1 VNDKLIKDIIIE
13 LNNSNYP
20 IALKRLNA
28 ITSNNKG
35 IEFEHLLRGDIFMGL
50 KDHQNA
56 INEYQKSFDKKYK
69 QAESLLGIGIVK
81 HIEGK
86 YNEAKKNYDASLL
99 IKETDKAWAQL
110 GLLYQDGLGVERDES
125 RALEYFDKSIKINKV
140 TGSKQKGKL
149 LFLQGKYYN
158 SIKTFLIP
166 FMTEN
171 DHFKLNPHHP
181 EYLNFLPL
189 ILDSINSIAVK
200 GGNINKILISILE
213 QILMVKEDITY
224 KNISDKFAKK
234 SHRTAVVAAIAT
246 KVREIMTLG
255 FFTNDLNAENAGIQV
270 DKECTIINIDDCKP
284 EEVSKNKAILELI
297 NSKIVYLGLKHHK
310 AGAPIVEL
318 FFKSIRK
325 LLLKAA
331 IIDLDNFNQEKNFHS
346 ILKAL
351 AYQSFANEYVWKV
364 SKEEE
369 SSLNELYDKILKKIS
384 DEKTITINSI
394 FLLGSY
400 KKLFD
405 YPELKNVFHKFK
417 SDKNLAEIIKL
428 QILDFEEEFKIKQ
441 TIESIGTIE
450 DEISLDV
457 RSQYEDFPYPRWESE
472 SLDAYTMN
480 NYVDR
485 IERDIFPNVLLKKN
499 KINNVLIAGCGT
511 GYQAIISAKTDK
523 NATIYALD
531 ISKTSLSYGI
541 RSARDLGIK
550 NIKWFH
556 GDILNLDSFEKDFSV
571 IECTGVLHH
580 MNNPKN
586 AFNMLSNK
594 LVPNGFFKLAL
605 YAKKYRDLLIPE
617 KSIINEQKLKANLQ
631 DVRKARDVIFKKSF
645 NDGTNYS
652 CLRLADFYST
662 SEFIDLLMHKKELSF
677 TIEGLKELF
686 EDNYNFLGFVI
697 ANQIIRNKFRNIY
710 LKDTK
715 RLNLNNW
722 DEFEKNNPETFRA
735 MYQMWLQKK

>member
-1 VNDKLIKDIIIE
+1 VKDELIKNIISEI
-13 LNNSNYP
+13 NNANYQ
-20 IALKRLNA
+20 IALEKLNS
-28 ITSNNKG
+28 IKSSNEG
-35 IEFEHLLRGDIFMGL
+35 IEFEHLLRGDIFMRL
-50 KDHQNA
+50 KDYKKA
-56 INEYQKSFDKKYK
+56 MNEYQKSFDKNFK
-69 QAESLLGIGIVK
+69 QAESLLGIGIIK
-81 HIEGK
+81 HLEGK
-86 YNEAKKNYDASLL
+86 YNEAKKSYDASLL
-99 IKETDKAWAQL
+99 IKETDKAWVQL

-125 RALEYFDKSIKINKV
+125 KALDYFDKSIKINKV
-140 TGSKQKGKL
+140 TGSKQKGRL
-149 LFLQGKYYN
+149 LFLQGEYYN
-158 SIKTFLIP
+158 SIKSFLIP

-171 DHFKLNPHHP
+171 DHFKLDPYHP

-189 ILDSINSIAVK
+189 ILDSINSLAVK
-200 GGNINKILISILE
+200 GENINETLISILE
-213 QILMVKEDITY
+213 QVLMVKEDITY
-224 KNISDKFAKK
+224 KNISDKFVKRSYRSA
-234 SHRTAVVAAIAT
+234 VAAAILT
-246 KVREIMTLG
+246 KVRKIMALG
-255 FFTNDLNAENAGIQV
+255 FFTNDLNTKNTGIQV
-270 DKECTIINIDDCKP
+270 DKECKIINIDDCRP
-284 EEVSKNKAILELI
+284 EEILKNKAILELI
-297 NSKIVYLGLKHHK
+297 NSKIVYLGLKHHR
-310 AGAPIVEL
+310 AGTPVVEL

-331 IIDLDNFNQEKNFHS
+331 IIDLDNFDQEKNLHS

-351 AYQSFANEYVWKV
+351 AYQSFTNEYVWKV

-369 SSLNELYDKILKKIS
+369 SSLNELYNKILTKLNDEQTIS
-384 DEKTITINSI
+384 INSI
-394 FLLGSY
+394 FLLSGY

-405 YPELKNVFHKFK
+405 YPELKNIFHKFK

-441 TIESIGTIE
+441 TIESIGAIE
-450 DEISLDV
+450 DKISLDV
-457 RSQYEDFPYPRWESE
+457 QSQYEDFPYPRWEGE

-480 NYVDR
+480 NYIDR
-485 IERDIFPNVLLKKN
+485 IEKEIFPNILLKKN
-499 KINNVLIAGCGT
+499 KIENVLIAGCGT
-511 GYQAIISAKTDK
+511 GYQAIVSAKTDK
-523 NATIYALD
+523 NITIYALD

-556 GDILNLDSFEKDFSV
+556 GDILNLNSFEKDFNV

-580 MNNPKN
+580 MDNPAN

-617 KSIINEQKLKANLQ
+617 KSIINEQKLEANLQ
-631 DVRKARDVIFKKSF
+631 DVREARDVILKKSF
-645 NDGTNYS
+645 NDGTDYS
-652 CLRLADFYST
+652 CYRLNDFYST
-662 SEFIDLLMHKKELSF
+662 SEFIDLLMHKQELSF

-686 EDNYNFLGFVI
+686 LDNYNFLGFVMS
-697 ANQIIRNKFRNIY
+697 NEIIKNEYRNIY
-710 LKDTK
+710 PQDIK